1 MLKLNPE
8 KDLEVTLKVADETCI
23 AARTAP
29 KANGQDFIVTAVVYG
44 EELKIIQEEMR
55 KFGEKNNLQY
65 FIRDA
70 SNIEEK
76 VVVLIGSRLKDKA
89 HGFNDSKSENLN
101 IHLSSAIDL
110 GIAIG
115 SAVSVLSE
123 KKVDNRIMYSVGK
136 AAINLRLLGKDVA
149 IAYGIP
155 LSISGKNPFFDRR

>member
-8 KDLEVTLKVADETCI
+8 QDLDVILDVVSEVCI

-44 EELKIIQEEMR
+44 DELKIIQEEMR

-70 SNIEEK
+70 LNIEGK
-76 VVVLIGSRLKDKA
+76 IVVLIGSKLKDKA
-89 HGFNDSKSENLN
+89 PGFDDSKSEDLN

-115 SAVSVLSE
+115 SAVSVLSD
-123 KKVDNRIMYSVGK
+123 KKVDNRVMYSIGRAV
-136 AAINLRLLGKDVA
+136 INLKLLGDDVT

-155 LSISGKNPFFDRR
+155 ISIAGKNPFFDRR